1 MEQVNAWYAILFLT
15 YITLVVFAVIRIV
28 TALFLK
34 ETLASAALDSD
45 MVMEDNRRAALEAQ
59 MKLEELFRAADDDGD
74 GHLSPEE
81 FVEALS
87 LPSVQGFLQSMD
99 VSIRDTG
106 PLFEILDDGD
116 GLITITEFCKGLL
129 QLKGMARALDI
140 IVLQRGNAKVLR
152 ECREMHAHLQTFF
165 TLR

>member
-1 MEQVNAWYAILFLT
+1 M
-15 YITLVVFAVIRIV
+15 
-28 TALFLK
+28 
-34 ETLASAALDSD
+34 
-45 MVMEDNRRAALEAQ
+45 
-59 MKLEELFRAADDDGD
+59 
-74 GHLSPEE
+74 
-81 FVEALS
+81 EALS

-140 IVLQRGNAKVLR
+140 IVLQRENAKVLR
-152 ECREMHAHLQTFF
+152 ECREMHALLQTFF